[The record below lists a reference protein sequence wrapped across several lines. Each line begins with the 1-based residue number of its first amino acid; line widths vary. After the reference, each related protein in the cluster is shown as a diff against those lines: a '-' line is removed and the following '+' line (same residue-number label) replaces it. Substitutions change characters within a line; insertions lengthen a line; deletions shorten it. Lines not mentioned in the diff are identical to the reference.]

1 MKKILFSCFIII
13 ILHSCGDK
21 DRQPTVYNLNQ
32 QTKDWLFF
40 DTGTYWVYKEHGSGI
55 LDSQYVINSYLYY
68 IESDKYDH
76 SSLYEKIQ
84 TGHVNISSGFFLQMT
99 SILGRGIIEK
109 ISSSGSEGVSTYF
122 FYQPLQI
129 GKKKGT
135 SGLGYTEIIDIDP
148 DYSLDISK
156 RDTLITFLENH
167 DLTENGDSVIYKVMR
182 GVGVVNKKN
191 ISKNK
196 EWQLIRYKINLNK
209 Q

>member
-13 ILHSCGDK
+13 ILFSCGDK

-40 DTGTYWVYKEHGSGI
+40 DTGTYWVYKELGSGI

-68 IESDKYDH
+68 LENDKSDLKSQYQ
-76 SSLYEKIQ
+76 KIQ
-84 TGHVNISSGFFLQMT
+84 IGEVDINAGFFLQLT
-99 SILGRGIIEK
+99 SKHIGIIKK
-109 ISSSGSEGVSTYF
+109 ISSLGSEGVSTYF
-122 FYQPLQI
+122 YCQPLQI
-129 GKKKGT
+129 GNKKGT

-148 DYSLDISK
+148 NYEIDISK
-156 RDTLITFLENH
+156 RDTLITYLENH
-167 DLTENGDSVIYKVMR
+167 DLTEKGDSVIYKVMR